1 MMIEFGDHGEE
12 EQRLLLRY
20 LEAARSLPPAIQTQK
35 PGCLWRLI
43 GRLYLAYLRWRYWA
57 ARQRL

>member
-20 LEAARSLPPAIQTQK
+20 LEAAKSLPPAIHTPR
-35 PGCLWRLI
+35 PGCLGLLI
-43 GRLYLAYLRWRYWA
+43 GRLYLAYLRWRY
-57 ARQRL
+57 RIKPQ